1 MTPCDV
7 YQDQRGVFALEFVL
21 PTGFTRVQVR
31 QRDPSEVSCR
41 RFLVPLPPGEVTAIC
56 VQQALQS
63 ILAQLG
69 GAA

>member
-41 RFLVPLPPGEVTAIC
+41 RFLVPLPRGEVSEAD
-56 VQQALQS
+56 VFRALQM
-63 ILAQLG
+63 IWAQIKVG
-69 GAA
+69 V